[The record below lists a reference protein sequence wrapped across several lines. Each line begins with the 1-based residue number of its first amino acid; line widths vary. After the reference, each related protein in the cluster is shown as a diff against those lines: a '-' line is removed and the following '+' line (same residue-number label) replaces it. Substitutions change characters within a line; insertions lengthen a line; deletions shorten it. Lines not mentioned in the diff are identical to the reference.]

1 MVNKASCLSLLSNA
15 VLVWN
20 TVRMGEIVTRLRAA
34 GETVSDEDLA
44 RISPLAYA
52 HVIPNGTY
60 VFDRPQRGF
69 KMARVTLP

>member
-1 MVNKASCLSLLSNA
+1 VSNA

-20 TVRMGEIVTRLRAA
+20 TVRMGEIVARLRAV
-34 GETVSDEDLA
+34 GETILDGDLA

-60 VFDRPQRGF
+60 VFDRAQRSINIVLDTQ
-69 KMARVTLP
+69 A